1 MVLKLLSKDLNLHL
15 MIKKKI
21 IASNGRIML
30 KDSSLERRMEVFLDN
45 SLKMI
50 SELPSSGDKDALG
63 M

>member
-1 MVLKLLSKDLNLHL
+1 